1 VPTPDKQKEQIAA
14 LQLRVTELEQLLVT
28 DEQLLIYNR
37 QGLMQYLNLIAEEV
51 RWQHKHPDKR
61 RNVVVRSL
69 SVLFVDIDKFKYVN
83 DTYGHDSGDIVLRR
97 VASLIKEE
105 TRDLDVVGRYG
116 GEEIVVGLVGA
127 SSEHALKKADAIRQR
142 IADEVFDLPGNE
154 KIQVTVSVGVAE
166 LLADTLDQAI
176 KRADEALFTSKS
188 AGRNR
193 VTLAPPYEG
202 AL

>member
-1 VPTPDKQKEQIAA
+1 MPTPDKQKEQIAA

-176 KRADEALFTSKS
+176 KRADEALLDRKS
-188 AGRNR
+188 
-193 VTLAPPYEG
+193 VV
-202 AL
+202 